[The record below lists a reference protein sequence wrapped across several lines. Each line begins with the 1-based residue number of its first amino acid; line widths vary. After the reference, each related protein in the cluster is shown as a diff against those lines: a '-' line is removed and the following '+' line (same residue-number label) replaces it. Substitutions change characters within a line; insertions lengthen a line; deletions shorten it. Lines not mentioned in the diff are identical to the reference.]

1 MRVLF
6 LSELFWPYI
15 GGGEV
20 FGAKLMSD
28 LQQYGYEVAVIT
40 SHDYLDLPDEAYYKN
55 MPIWRL
61 PFRSALKSG
70 DIIQIAELCRRV
82 KRLKQD
88 FKPNLIHINAVCP
101 SIVLHLRTA
110 DAHRAPVLVRMNQ
123 ETLVDDLSKD
133 NTLTRQALQNAD
145 WVCCVSSAVLAELKR
160 SVPAINGR
168 SSVIHNGV
176 ELPPVLADPVPVE
189 TPRLLCLGRLVP
201 AKGFELAVSA
211 LASIAARYPNVRMVI
226 AGDGPERAKLEQQ
239 VGQLGLSRMI
249 EFIGWVEPH
258 EVLSLIN
265 TSTAVLMPSWRE
277 GLPTV
282 ALQAGLMGRP
292 IIASRVGGLPEVVLH
307 QQTGLLVEKGDSG
320 AIAAAITYLLD
331 YPERAI
337 KMGQKARQRVQ
348 EHFIWERCVAAYD
361 SLYRQLIT
369 EGGYRC

>member
-28 LQQYGYEVAVIT
+28 LQQYGYEVAVVT
-40 SHDYLDLPDEAYYKN
+40 SHDYLDLPDEACYKN

-70 DIIQIAELCRRV
+70 DILQIAELCQRV

-88 FKPNLIHINAVCP
+88 FKPNLIHINAVSP

-145 WVCCVSSAVLAELKR
+145 WICCVASAVLTELKR

-176 ELPPVLADPVPVE
+176 ELPPVLADPVPIE
-189 TPRLLCLGRLVP
+189 APRLLCLGRLVP
-201 AKGFELAVSA
+201 AKGFDLAVAA
-211 LASIAARYPNVRMVI
+211 LASIVARYPNVRMVI

-239 VGQLGLSRMI
+239 VAQLGLSRTI
-249 EFIGWVEPH
+249 EFLGWIEPH
-258 EVLSLIN
+258 EVLPLIN
-265 TSTAVLMPSWRE
+265 KATMVLMPSWRE

-292 IIASRVGGLPEVVLH
+292 IIATRAGGLPEVVLH
-307 QQTGLLVEKGDSG
+307 QQTGLLCEKGDSG
-320 AIAAAITYLLD
+320 AIAEAITFLLD
-331 YPERAI
+331 DPQRAI
-337 KMGQKARQRVQ
+337 KMGQEAQRRVR
-348 EHFIWERCVAAYD
+348 ENFIWERCVAAYD
-361 SLYRQLIT
+361 SLYRKLIT

>member
-1 MRVLF
+1 
-6 LSELFWPYI
+6 
-15 GGGEV
+15 
-20 FGAKLMSD
+20 
-28 LQQYGYEVAVIT
+28 
-40 SHDYLDLPDEAYYKN
+40 
-55 MPIWRL
+55 
-61 PFRSALKSG
+61 
-70 DIIQIAELCRRV
+70 
-82 KRLKQD
+82 
-88 FKPNLIHINAVCP
+88 
-101 SIVLHLRTA
+101 
-110 DAHRAPVLVRMNQ
+110 MNQ

-176 ELPPVLADPVPVE
+176 ELPAVPADPVPVE

-211 LASIAARYPNVRMVI
+211 LGSIAARYPNVRMVI

-239 VGQLGLSRMI
+239 VGQLGLNRMI

-258 EVLSLIN
+258 EVLSLIH

-337 KMGQKARQRVQ
+337 KMGQQARQRVQ